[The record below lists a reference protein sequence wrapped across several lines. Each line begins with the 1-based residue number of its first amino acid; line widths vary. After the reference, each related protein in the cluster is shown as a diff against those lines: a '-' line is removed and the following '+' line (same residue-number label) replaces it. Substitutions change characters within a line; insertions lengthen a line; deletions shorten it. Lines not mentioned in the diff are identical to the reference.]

1 MRAFI
6 AVLTILTAVFGTFY
20 GMEDWRGI
28 HAWSNYRR
36 AAEKRGLALDLK
48 GYIPKDVPDEQNFA
62 ATPFIK
68 SWFPNNGAILEHDD
82 YARITNMVPDLQST
96 QNEGL
101 RHFVDLVLWKRAFA
115 ALRAGELR
123 RGQHIESGKF
133 DIESRSRAASDVL
146 DGLKS
151 DEAVFTDLRAASQ
164 RPFVRY
170 PVTYAVEN
178 PWATLLP
185 HLSDIRRICGRLGF
199 KASAELAVGH
209 SDKALE
215 DVRLMLYL
223 GDSLRDEPFLMSY
236 LVRLECVQ
244 TAVQP
249 VWEGLSEHRW
259 TETQL
264 QKLQSHLMQ

>member
-1 MRAFI
+1 MSR
-6 AVLTILTAVFGTFY
+6 ILLPRLSSSPG
-20 GMEDWRGI
+20 
-28 HAWSNYRR
+28 
-36 AAEKRGLALDLK
+36 
-48 GYIPKDVPDEQNFA
+48 
-62 ATPFIK
+62 
-68 SWFPNNGAILEHDD
+68 FPNNGAILEHDD

-170 PVTYAVEN
+170 PVTYAVEK
-178 PWATLLP
+178 PMGDLVTTSERHQKDLWAT
-185 HLSDIRRICGRLGF
+185 RI
-199 KASAELAVGH
+199 
-209 SDKALE
+209 
-215 DVRLMLYL
+215 
-223 GDSLRDEPFLMSY
+223 
-236 LVRLECVQ
+236 
-244 TAVQP
+244 
-249 VWEGLSEHRW
+249 
-259 TETQL
+259 
-264 QKLQSHLMQ
+264 